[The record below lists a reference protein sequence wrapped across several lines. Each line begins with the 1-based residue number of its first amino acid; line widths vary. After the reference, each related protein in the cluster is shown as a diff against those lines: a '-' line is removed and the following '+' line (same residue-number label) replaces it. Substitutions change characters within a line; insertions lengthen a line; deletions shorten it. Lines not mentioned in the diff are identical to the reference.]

1 MSKIKVGIT
10 IGDLNGIG
18 PEVLI
23 KAVSDPRITDICTPV
38 IYASAKVLSYHK
50 NIAKVNNF
58 FYKIALSGQRVAEG
72 KINLVNCWTENVLI
86 NIGKIAEEG
95 GKYAKISLD
104 SALYD
109 LKEGYIDAMVTAPIN
124 KKAMSLAGFGFMG
137 HTDYLT
143 DVTKSTNSM
152 MIMLNDNL
160 RVALVTHHLSLK
172 KVSPSLT
179 KEMILKTIED
189 LNLTLKMDFDKEKPL
204 IAVLGLNPHAGDEG
218 VIGAEEIDFIR
229 PAILEAKEK
238 GIFVNGPFPADSFW
252 GTFGY
257 KKYDAVLAMYHDE
270 GLIPFKLLSFGQGV
284 NYTAGLPFVRT
295 SPDHGTG
302 YDIVGQ
308 NIANHESFLNAIF
321 TAVEL
326 TKNRMEYK
334 EARKNTIEKRAKPS
348 EEAEG

>member
-1 MSKIKVGIT
+1 MNKIKVGIT

-72 KINLVNCWTENVLI
+72 KINLVNCWTENVMI

-104 SALYD
+104 SAIYD
-109 LKEGYIDAMVTAPIN
+109 LKEGYIDALVTAPIN
-124 KKAMSLAGFGFMG
+124 KKAMSLIDFGFMG

-152 MIMLNDNL
+152 MIMLNDDL
-160 RVALVTHHLSLK
+160 RVALVTHHLPLKDVPLSL
-172 KVSPSLT
+172 S
-179 KEMILKTIED
+179 KEKILKTIED
-189 LNLTLKMDFDKEKPL
+189 LNHTLKMDFDKEKPL

-218 VIGAEEIDFIR
+218 VIGNEEIDIIR

-270 GLIPFKLLSFGQGV
+270 GLIPFKLLSFGKGV

-308 NIANHESFLNAIF
+308 NTANHESFLNAIF
-321 TAVEL
+321 SAVEL
-326 TKNRMEYK
+326 TKNRLEYK
-334 EARKNTIEKRAKPS
+334 EARENTIEKRAKPS

>member
-10 IGDLNGIG
+10 IGDINGIG

-23 KAVSDPRITDICTPV
+23 KAISDTRILDICTPV

-58 FYKIALSGQRVAEG
+58 FYKIALSGQRVTEG
-72 KINLVNCWTENVLI
+72 KINLVNCWTENVQI

-109 LKEGYIDAMVTAPIN
+109 IKEGYIDALVTGPIN
-124 KKAMSLAGFGFMG
+124 KKSMALTNFGFKG
-137 HTDYLT
+137 HTDWLSKIT
-143 DVTKSTNSM
+143 NSENSM

-160 RVALVTHHLSLK
+160 RVALYSHHLPLK
-172 KVSPSLT
+172 DVPAAISKD
-179 KEMILKTIED
+179 KIIQTIEN
-189 LNLTLKMDFDKEKPL
+189 LNQTLKMDFDKEKPL

-218 VIGAEEIDFIR
+218 VIGKEEVDIIR
-229 PAILEAKEK
+229 PAILEAKDK
-238 GIFVNGPFPADSFW
+238 GILVNGPFPADSFW
-252 GTFGY
+252 GTFSH
-257 KKYDAVLAMYHDE
+257 KKYDGVLAMYHDE
-270 GLIPFKLLSFGQGV
+270 GLIPFKLLSFGKGV

-302 YDIVGQ
+302 FDIAGQ

-321 TAVEL
+321 TAVEM
-326 TKNRMEYK
+326 TKNRKQYK
-334 EARKNTIEKRAKPS
+334 EMRENAIEKRAKPS

>member
-50 NIAKVNNF
+50 NITKVNNF
-58 FYKIALSGQRVAEG
+58 FYKIALSGQRIAEG
-72 KINLVNCWTENVLI
+72 KINLVNCWTENVII
-86 NIGKIAEEG
+86 NIGKITEEG

-109 LKEGYIDAMVTAPIN
+109 LKEGYIDTLVTAPIN
-124 KKAMSLAGFGFMG
+124 KKAMSLIDFGFMG

-143 DVTKSTNSM
+143 EVTKSTNSM
-152 MIMLNDNL
+152 MIMLNDDL
-160 RVALVTHHLSLK
+160 RVALVTHHLPLK
-172 KVSPSLT
+172 DVPATLT
-179 KEMILKTIED
+179 KEKIIKTIKD
-189 LNLTLKMDFDKEKPL
+189 LNNTLKMDFDKEKPL

-218 VIGAEEIDFIR
+218 VIGNEEIDIIR
-229 PAILEAKEK
+229 PAILEAKED

-270 GLIPFKLLSFGQGV
+270 GLIPFKLLSFGNGV

-326 TKNRMEYK
+326 TKNRLEYQD
-334 EARKNTIEKRAKPS
+334 ARKNAIEKRAKPS
-348 EEAEG
+348 EEVEG